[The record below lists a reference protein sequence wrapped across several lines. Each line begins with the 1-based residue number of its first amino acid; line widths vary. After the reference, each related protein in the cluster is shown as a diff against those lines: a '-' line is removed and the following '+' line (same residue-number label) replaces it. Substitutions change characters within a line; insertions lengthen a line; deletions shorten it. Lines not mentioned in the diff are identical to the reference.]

1 MGISA
6 IGTRKNV
13 SVIDTTEY
21 EGMKVEVLEYN
32 KLQGSTDTSAA
43 MDMYF
48 MEQQNIRSEERRV
61 GKEC

>member
-21 EGMKVEVLEYN
+21 EGMKVEVL
-32 KLQGSTDTSAA
+32 K
-43 MDMYF
+43 
-48 MEQQNIRSEERRV
+48 
-61 GKEC
+61 